1 MGKLIQIPVW
11 GIILALC
18 SFIASVVSYAYSN
31 DNGTQDEKIKTNQD
45 KIVVIEKDL
54 GIYAK
59 KTYVVEKIEE
69 HKQVQAAEMENV
81 NTKLTN
87 MEKTANETKQ
97 MVGKLLDIQLKK
109 GS

>member
-18 SFIASVVSYAYSN
+18 GFIASLVSYAYVN
-31 DNGTQDEKIKTNQD
+31 DNGTQDEKIRTNQD

-69 HKQVQAAEMENV
+69 HKQVQAAEMKTI
-81 NTKLTN
+81 NTKLDD
-87 MEKTANETKQ
+87 MEKTANDTKK
-97 MVGKLLDIQLKK
+97 MVGKLLDIQLKR